1 LFDEP
6 PKTRPI
12 RYIGTAQHHTF
23 FWVIFFRNIHKVA
36 TIPYILMDIDTIL
49 SEHSQKDHSSRL
61 AFARFLN
68 EHYPFLSVKGW
79 EMRLIRQQDNV
90 ASPTKTGTYTY
101 EEKTDNYTTY
111 LSTGAL
117 TVSGA
122 KHRQIISDWSNGM
135 STGQLCHT
143 HGIAESYFKQY
154 KRIHKI
160 TRSAIPVTGEQLM
173 EVDDQDGLIDE
184 IIISR
189 RHTLAADLAKEQH
202 KRMSEDSKNWRTL
215 MDDYVVHMTTL
226 SKAPKSVPKIKL
238 TKPKNSYA
246 LVVCP
251 TDFHWGKYGWADEV
265 GETYN
270 FDEARKR
277 LMEKT
282 ETLVSRISTKPEKIY
297 VGAGSDWFHVDN
309 DAGQTTRGTPQDM
322 CATPAE
328 ILITGCKLA
337 REHIDLLRQVA
348 PVEIVMM
355 AGNHDRHTSLALMM
369 YLSAAY
375 EGINDVEI
383 TITANNRRYIEYG
396 NTLLGFTHGD
406 SMSRGSSLGSIMSVE
421 ARELWGTNEHKV
433 WFHGHLH
440 HQQMHEKDGCL
451 IIQMPS
457 LAGHDRYHA
466 RAGYTTSKAG
476 LAAYLIDY
484 KEGYIGSLFA
494 PVSHE

>member
-1 LFDEP
+1 M
-6 PKTRPI
+6 PI
-12 RYIGTAQHHTF
+12 RWVAKNKRYGTYRDSPAPCVF
-23 FWVIFFRNIHKVA
+23 LVNFFRNIDKVA
-36 TIPYILMDIDTIL
+36 TIPYFLMDIDKIL
-49 SEHSQKDHSSRL
+49 AEHSQEDYPSRM
-61 AFARFLN
+61 AFARFLH
-68 EHYPFLSVKGW
+68 EHYPMLSVKGW
-79 EMRLIRQQDNV
+79 EMRLFRLNDN
-90 ASPTKTGTYTY
+90 APNSTRTFDYNKDTDTYSTH
-101 EEKTDNYTTY
+101 
-111 LSTGAL
+111 LSTG
-117 TVSGA
+117 TITMSGDR
-122 KHRQIISDWSNGM
+122 HRQLMADWSSGM
-135 STGQLCHT
+135 STAQVCNKHD
-143 HGIAESYFKQY
+143 IAESHFKQY

-160 TRSAIPVTGEQLM
+160 VRGVVPFTDEQLM
-173 EVDDQDGLIDE
+173 EVDDHTGLIDD
-184 IIISR
+184 IIASR
-189 RHTLAADLAKEQH
+189 RHGLIAELARKEHTNLAKDAE
-202 KRMSEDSKNWRTL
+202 KWRSL
-215 MDDYVVHMTTL
+215 SQDYLANMTSLT
-226 SKAPKSVPKIKL
+226 KAAKSVPKIKL
-238 TKPKNSYA
+238 SKAKNPYA

-265 GETYN
+265 GESYN

-309 DAGQTTRGTPQDM
+309 DAGLTTRGTPQDM

-355 AGNHDRHTSLALMM
+355 AGNHDRHSSLALMM

-375 EGINDVEI
+375 EGVNDVDI

-396 NTLLGFTHGD
+396 NTVLGFTHGD
-406 SMSRGSSLGSIMSVE
+406 GLGKTALGPLMAVE
-421 ARELWGTNEHKV
+421 ARELWGANEHKV

-440 HQQMHEKDGCL
+440 HQRMHEKDGCL

-466 RAGYTTSKAG
+466 RSGYTTSKAG

>member
-1 LFDEP
+1 MRS
-6 PKTRPI
+6 PKTRY
-12 RYIGTAQHHTF
+12 RAHIGTANHHAF
-23 FWVIFFRNIHKVA
+23 FWVIFFRNIDKVA
-36 TIPYILMDIDTIL
+36 TIPYYLMDIDTIL
-49 SEHSQKDHSSRL
+49 SEHSIEDHPSRL
-61 AFARFLN
+61 AFARFLS

-79 EMRLIRQQDNV
+79 EMRLIRHCERK

-101 EEKTDNYTTY
+101 DEKNDKYTTH
-111 LSTGAL
+111 LGTGSI
-117 TVSGA
+117 TMSGA
-122 KHRQIISDWSNGM
+122 THRQIMAEWSAGM
-135 STGQLCHT
+135 STAQICHT
-143 HGIAESYFKQY
+143 HKIAESHFKQY

-160 TRSAIPVTGEQLM
+160 TRGSIPVTGEQLM
-173 EVDDQDGLIDE
+173 EVDDQDGLIDD

-202 KRMSEDSKNWRTL
+202 KRMAEDSKNWRTL
-215 MDDYVVHMTTL
+215 MDDYVAHMTTL
-226 SKAPKSVPKIKL
+226 TKAPKSVPKIKL
-238 TKPKNSYA
+238 TKAKNPYA

-265 GETYN
+265 GESYN
-270 FDEARKR
+270 FDEARHR

-309 DAGQTTRGTPQDM
+309 DAGLTTRGTPQDM

-348 PVEIVMM
+348 PVEIIMM
-355 AGNHDRHTSLALMM
+355 AGNHDRHSSLALMM

-375 EGINDVEI
+375 EGVNDVDIVI
-383 TITANNRRYIEYG
+383 TPNNRRYIEYG

-406 SMSRGSSLGSIMSVE
+406 GLGKVSLGSLMAVE

-440 HQQMHEKDGCL
+440 HQRMHEKDGCL

-466 RAGYTTSKAG
+466 RSGYTTSKAG

>member
-1 LFDEP
+1 
-6 PKTRPI
+6 
-12 RYIGTAQHHTF
+12 
-23 FWVIFFRNIHKVA
+23 
-36 TIPYILMDIDTIL
+36 MDIDTIL
-49 SEHSQKDHSSRL
+49 AEHSPEDHPSRL
-61 AFARFLN
+61 SFARFLN

-79 EMRLIRQQDNV
+79 EMRLIRQRDSV
-90 ASPTKTGTYTY
+90 LSPSKTGTYTY
-101 EEKTDNYTTY
+101 DEAGDTY
-111 LSTGAL
+111 ITHLSTG
-117 TVSGA
+117 TITMSGDR
-122 KHRQIISDWSNGM
+122 HRQIMADWSNGM
-135 STGQLCHT
+135 STAQICHA
-143 HGIAESYFKQY
+143 HSIAESHFQQY
-154 KRIHKI
+154 KRVHKI
-160 TRSAIPVTGEQLM
+160 TRSTVAVTNEQLM

-184 IIISR
+184 IIVSR
-189 RHTLAADLAKEQH
+189 RHTLVAELAKEQH
-202 KRMSEDSKNWRTL
+202 RRMAEDSKNWRTL
-215 MDDYVVHMTTL
+215 MDDYVSHMSTL
-226 SKAPKSVPKIKL
+226 TKAPKSVPKINL
-238 TKPKNSYA
+238 TKAKNPYA

-270 FDEARKR
+270 FEEARKR

-309 DAGQTTRGTPQDM
+309 DAGTTTRGTPQDM
-322 CATPAE
+322 CATPAQ

-355 AGNHDRHTSLALMM
+355 AGNHDRHSSLALMM

-375 EGINDVEI
+375 EGVNDVEI
-383 TITANNRRYIEYG
+383 VITSNNRRYIEYG
-396 NTLLGFTHGD
+396 NTVLGFTHGD
-406 SMSRGSSLGSIMSVE
+406 SMSKQISLGSLMAVE
-421 ARELWGTNEHKV
+421 ARELWGMNEHKV

-440 HQQMHEKDGCL
+440 HQRMHEKDGCL
-451 IIQMPS
+451 VIQMPS

-466 RAGYTTSKAG
+466 RSGYTTSKAG
-476 LAAYLIDY
+476 LAAYLIDS